1 MSKSL
6 HKTPVLH
13 AGLVVLGVV
22 CLIVQVALV
31 SRGRAEVIPAQV
43 PASASPGLAE
53 EPLDLRQVA
62 DYLVEAVIQVESGGN
77 PRKIGQ
83 AGERGIMQIKR
94 ATWIH
99 TTKRLYGQAL
109 PFGDAFDAGLN
120 RRIGRAYLAEL
131 QAFLQEN
138 RRAWR
143 SDERSLLLAC
153 YNAGPTRVM
162 EARFDLRRLP
172 TSTRSYIE
180 RATALHDYYLA
191 EDAAKIRTLLMVQRM
206 GVRSQAGS

>member
-1 MSKSL
+1 ML
-6 HKTPVLH
+6 HKAPALRV
-13 AGLVVLGVV
+13 GLVVLGLA
-22 CLIVQVALV
+22 CWLAQVALV
-31 SRGRAEVIPAQV
+31 SRGEADTLPAAAFAAA
-43 PASASPGLAE
+43 PAASVSTDE
-53 EPLDLRQVA
+53 SLDLRKVA

-77 PRKIGQ
+77 PRKIGR

-99 TTKRLYGQAL
+99 VTKNVFGRAL
-109 PFGDAFDAGLN
+109 SFADAFDSAVN

-131 QAFLQEN
+131 QAFLQEHRGN
-138 RRAWR
+138 WR

-162 EARFDLRRLP
+162 EARFDVRRLP
-172 TSTRSYIE
+172 ASTRSYVE

-191 EDAAKIRTLLMVQRM
+191 ENAAKIRNLLMVQRR
-206 GVRSQAGS
+206 VEAGS